1 MFTKYLLPFALA
13 AGTLVLSALG
23 SQAMPLA
30 KPSAAP
36 LPIES
41 VGWRC
46 GPGWH
51 MNRWGRCVPN
61 GRVIIAPVHVRHWHP
76 GFWRH
81 GRWHPGFWTY

>member
-1 MFTKYLLPFALA
+1 MLSRYFLPFALA
-13 AGTLVLSALG
+13 DSTLMLSGAD
-23 SQAMPLA
+23 SQAMPMA
-30 KPSAAP
+30 KPSASP
-36 LPIES
+36 LPIET

-61 GRVIIAPVHVRHWHP
+61 GRVIIRPVRVWHP

-81 GRWHPGFWTY
+81 GRWHPGYWSY